1 MQPNQQGVLKGSD
14 GQMTK
19 CFSMIK
25 LINST
30 ALLIILTGCNSLPD
44 NSNRTISHYLPANP
58 NTQLAKRFL
67 PVANKPENLGK
78 TGVYFLHDGQ
88 EAFIARLAMIEK
100 AEQSIDAQYYIWH
113 DDVSGRLLLQ
123 SMYKAAQRGVRVRL
137 LLDDNSTAGMD
148 EVLTQFNSHPNIEV
162 RLFNPYV
169 QRKHRSIAYFTE
181 TIRIN
186 RRMHNKSFT
195 ADGVISVIGGRN
207 IGDEYFEANNSVL
220 FADFDVSVVGAV
232 VPEIQQEFDSYWA
245 SPSSYPITKIA
256 KANIKQARINQP
268 KTQLT
273 QSKFAQAQLTQ
284 NKLTQNKP
292 ANQNVNLKINTKTNT
307 KISNNKPHNNPITL
321 EQPTKSKE
329 YLLNLFATK
338 FPNYLANPNDPLEE
352 WAKAHFFSDPADK
365 AIRGRKFDYQDS
377 VLAKITP
384 FISSTKHQLLI
395 VSPYFVPTPRGTQY
409 LINMAKQGKRV
420 IVSTNSLASTD
431 VPFVH
436 SGYKRYRKQLLQAG
450 VEIYEFKPDPKND
463 EYGKQGYQEKYRDDY
478 DVNGILPDSNASLHA
493 KMFTSDN
500 KYLFV
505 GSPNFDPRSAML
517 NTEMG
522 IVFESERMAK
532 AVNKAFAQ
540 NKDIINY
547 RLELTKKGKL
557 EWHSLENGKKVIYHS
572 EPHAEMSDK
581 AFADVLSL
589 IPLDGWL

>member
-1 MQPNQQGVLKGSD
+1 
-14 GQMTK
+14 
-19 CFSMIK
+19 MIK

-30 ALLIILTGCNSLPD
+30 ALLIILTGCASLPD
-44 NSNRTISHYLPANP
+44 NSKRTISHYLPANP
-58 NTQLAKRFL
+58 NTQLGKRFL
-67 PVANKPENLGK
+67 PKTSKAENAGK

-88 EAFIARLAMIEK
+88 EAFIARLAMSEK
-100 AEQSIDAQYYIWH
+100 AEQSIDAQYYIWR

-123 SMYKAAQRGVRVRL
+123 SMYKAAERGVRVRL
-137 LLDDNSTAGMD
+137 LLDDNSTTGMD
-148 EVLTQFNSHPNIEV
+148 DLLSQFNSHPNIEV

-169 QRKHRSIAYFTE
+169 QRKHRSIAYFTD

-195 ADGVISVIGGRN
+195 ADGVMSVIGGRN
-207 IGDEYFEANNSVL
+207 IGDEYFEANDNVL
-220 FADFDVSVVGAV
+220 FTDFDVSVVGAV

-245 SPSSYPITKIA
+245 SPSSYPITTITKM
-256 KANIKQARINQP
+256 NIKQTQISKTKAN
-268 KTQLT
+268 KTQLSQT
-273 QSKFAQAQLTQ
+273 
-284 NKLTQNKP
+284 KLAK
-292 ANQNVNLKINTKTNT
+292 LNTNIETNIKTNIKKT
-307 KISNNKPHNNPITL
+307 THNPITL
-321 EQPTKSKE
+321 AKPAESKE

-338 FPNYLANPNDPLEE
+338 FPNYLANPDDPLEE

-365 AIRGRKFDYQDS
+365 AIKGRKFDYQDS
-377 VLAKITP
+377 VLAKVTP

-395 VSPYFVPTPRGTQY
+395 VSPYFVPTPRGTKY
-409 LINMAKQGKRV
+409 LINMVKQGKRV
-420 IVSTNSLASTD
+420 IISTNSLSSTD

-436 SGYKRYRKQLLQAG
+436 SGYKRYRKQLLEAG

-463 EYGKQGYQEKYRDDY
+463 EYGKKYYKEKYQDDY
-478 DVNGILPDSNASLHA
+478 DVNGMLPDSNASLHA
-493 KMFTSDN
+493 KVFTADN

-522 IVFESERMAK
+522 IVFESKRMAK
-532 AVNKAFAQ
+532 AVNTAFAQ

-547 RLELTKKGKL
+547 RLDLTNNGKL
-557 EWHSLENGKKVIYHS
+557 EWHSLENGKRIIYHS
-572 EPHAEMSDK
+572 EPHAEISDK